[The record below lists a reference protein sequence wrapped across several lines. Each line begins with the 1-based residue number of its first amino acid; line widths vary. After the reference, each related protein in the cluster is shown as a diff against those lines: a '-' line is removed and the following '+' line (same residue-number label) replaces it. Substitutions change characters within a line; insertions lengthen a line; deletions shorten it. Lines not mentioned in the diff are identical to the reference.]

1 MDFVQLASNRN
12 WQEHRRPPVCSCATL
27 GKSVALELDRALCS
41 AIPVAVILEYD
52 RIGRILFSWLA
63 TGISRRRRVD
73 HLCSCATFGKS
84 LELDYASCSAT
95 PVAVIVEYALCR

>member
-1 MDFVQLASNRN
+1 M
-12 WQEHRRPPVCSCATL
+12 CSCATL

-63 TGISRRRRVD
+63 TGISRRRVD
-73 HLCSCATFGKS
+73 HLCSCAIFRKS
-84 LELDYASCSAT
+84 LELDYALCSAT
-95 PVAVIVEYALCR
+95 PVAVLVEYALCR